1 VPGCD
6 LPTGLFKIH
15 RTKTKRQMKTDLTI
29 DDVRILLESL
39 RYSIERMENYSRYS
53 DESQRKTSLQPL
65 LNVRQ
70 KLRDLRDELKGSS

>member
-15 RTKTKRQMKTDLTI
+15 GTKTKRQMKTDLTI
-29 DDVRILLESL
+29 DDVRILLESVK
-39 RYSIERMENYSRYS
+39 YSIDRMENYVGYS
-53 DESQRKTSLQPL
+53 DEVQRKTSLEPL

-70 KLRDLRDELKGSS
+70 KLRELRDELKGKP